1 MEKRLRIAGNV
12 IAELSDKIPSN
23 VIALNELIKNSYDAG
38 AHNVS
43 IIIDTEG
50 EKLTISDD
58 GKGMNGS
65 DIDVLL
71 HVSKS
76 NKKFG
81 ETDLDTKRYIQGSK
95 GLGFLSVFKFGDVV
109 TWRTAKDGKAR

>member
-23 VIALNELIKNSYDAG
+23 VIALNELIKNAYDAG
-38 AHNVS
+38 ASEVS
-43 IIIDTEG
+43 IVINTKAR
-50 EKLTISDD
+50 KLTISDD
-58 GKGMNGS
+58 GKGMDGS

-76 NKKFG
+76 DKKFG
-81 ETDLDTKRYIQGSK
+81 EINRDTGRYTQGSK
-95 GLGFLSVFKFGDVV
+95 GLGVSLCVQVRGYRNMADNQ
-109 TWRTAKDGKAR
+109 G